1 MTSKTFTSGTVIDSA
16 WLNDVNSA
24 TYSGGA
30 IYTPAGTGAVAT
42 TVQTKLRESVS
53 VKDFGAVG
61 DGVTDDTAAIQLAL
75 NSVSGTKGKTVTAE
89 DGTRISV
96 TPSYVAT
103 GVTQFEDLTWPTN
116 ANVEY
121 SGPTRESVQHMNNI
135 SDPYQVIAVTT
146 TAWAALTAYSI
157 GNKVVNGGNA
167 YYCTVAGTSAAVG
180 GPSGTGS
187 TIVDGTVTWKYIT
200 NGLYSGV
207 PVNEQRYSAPY
218 HTGLVLDNKTSA
230 SYGGVS
236 QPAHDI
242 AAAIVA
248 AGGNDTSQYK
258 SIVFS
263 KDGNTHWQQVSDGI
277 TSDLSFHHW
286 TTGLTQQLWRLHFS
300 GTYGDIGIQR
310 STAEYPLDVAGKMR
324 LMQDVST
331 DTPVQ
336 GDNRT
341 RFPGRP
347 SFVFQYKNNSIDY
360 TSTIQLEGATGY
372 QIGLNAPNVSG
383 QAGAVQFTAGDGS
396 SNLRSVIFEG
406 LYNGWNPGVD
416 NVTALGRT
424 AKRWSVVYAGTGTIN
439 TSDAR
444 EKQQIRSLSDAEKAV
459 AVRLKGMIKAFK
471 FTDAVALKG
480 DGARIHFGVIA
491 QEVKEAFEAQ
501 GLVAESYAIL
511 CFDEWVAEPEGKDE
525 DGNTT
530 KQAII
535 AGNRYGVRY
544 EELLAFIIAAL

>member
-1 MTSKTFTSGTVIDSA
+1 MTLSINGNGDVLTLSA
-16 WLNDVNSA
+16 ASMAAAV
-24 TYSGGA
+24 
-30 IYTPAGTGAVAT
+30 YTPAGTGAVAT

-53 VKDFGAVG
+53 VKDFGATG
-61 DGVTDDTAAIQLAL
+61 SDTVTTDAAIQAAL
-75 NSVSGTKGKTVTAE
+75 NSVSGTKGKTVIVE

-135 SDPYQVIAVTT
+135 SNPYQVIAVTT
-146 TAWAALTAYSI
+146 TAWVALTAYSI

-167 YYCTVAGTSAAVG
+167 YYCTVAGTSDAVG

-248 AGGNDTSQYK
+248 AGGADTSQYK

-263 KDGNTHWQQVSDGI
+263 KDGDAHWQQVSNGI

-286 TTGLTQQLWRLHFS
+286 TTGLTRQLWRLHFN

-347 SFVFQYKNNSIDY
+347 SFILQYKNSSIDY

-372 QIGLNAPNVSG
+372 QIGINAPNVSG

-396 SNLRSVIFEG
+396 LNARTIAFEG
-406 LYNGWNPGVD
+406 FYNGFNPGVD
-416 NVTALGRT
+416 ASTSLGRI
-424 AKRWSVVYAGTGTIN
+424 AKRWLRLHLSPVTVASLPTAASAGSGACAFV
-439 TSDAR
+439 SDANATMTAG
-444 EKQQIRSLSDAEKAV
+444 IGAVVAGGGANAVPVYSD
-459 AVRLKGMIKAFK
+459 GSSW
-471 FTDAVALKG
+471 
-480 DGARIHFGVIA
+480 RIG
-491 QEVKEAFEAQ
+491 
-501 GLVAESYAIL
+501 
-511 CFDEWVAEPEGKDE
+511 
-525 DGNTT
+525 
-530 KQAII
+530 
-535 AGNRYGVRY
+535 
-544 EELLAFIIAAL
+544 